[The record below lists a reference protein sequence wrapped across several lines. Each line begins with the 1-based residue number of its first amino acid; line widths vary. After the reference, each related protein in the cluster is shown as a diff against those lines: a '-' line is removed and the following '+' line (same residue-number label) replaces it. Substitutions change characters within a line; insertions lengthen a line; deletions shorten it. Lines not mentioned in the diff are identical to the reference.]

1 MNKRL
6 LAATKYQIWEGRTSI
21 ATFYLILAAIFC
33 VNFVVAFVAADNDGG
48 AYGSYD
54 GISLIFLF
62 VAGIATFGT
71 ELRLYLQC
79 GLNRKQLTVSLLLSL
94 LAMSLIM
101 TVGDFLFNLVINL
114 LAPAIYGNITPMLT
128 KLLYPEANLFV
139 RMLVHF
145 CALTMF
151 SYLGL
156 LIAAIF
162 FQIPKKFR
170 WLYCAGLPIGTVA
183 LGGKLFTVLGADKTV
198 SLFLTLFGTPLH
210 AIGVFAGVTAVALL
224 ISHLLTMRS
233 YLR

>member
-6 LAATKYQIWEGRTSI
+6 LAATKYQIWESRAAI
-21 ATFYLILAAIFC
+21 ATFYIILAVIFC
-33 VNFVVAFVAADNDGG
+33 VNFVVAFVATADDGG

-62 VAGIATFGT
+62 VAGITTFGT

-94 LAMSLIM
+94 LAISLVM
-101 TVGDFLFNLVINL
+101 TVGDMLFNLVINL
-114 LAPAIYGNITPMLT
+114 LAPAIHGNITPMLGEM
-128 KLLYPEANLFV
+128 LYPDSNLLV

-145 CALTMF
+145 FDLTMF

-170 WLYCAGLPIGTVA
+170 WVYCAGLPIGTTY
-183 LGGKLFTVLGADKTV
+183 LIFKLFDGLGTEKTV
-198 SLFLTLFGTPLH
+198 SIFLTLFGTPLT
-210 AIGVFAGVTAVALL
+210 AIGVFVGITAVALVV
-224 ISHLLTMRS
+224 SHLLSMRS

>member
-6 LAATKYQIWEGRTSI
+6 LAATKYQIWEGRTAI
-21 ATFYLILAAIFC
+21 ATFYIILAVIFC
-33 VNFVVAFVAADNDGG
+33 VNFVVTFVAADSDGG

-62 VAGIATFGT
+62 VAGIGTFGT

-79 GLNRKQLTVSLLLSL
+79 GLNRKELTVSLLLSL

-101 TVGDFLFNLVINL
+101 TVCDALFNQVTRL
-114 LAPAIYGNITPMLT
+114 LAPAIHGNITPMLT
-128 KLLYPEANLFV
+128 KLFYPEASLFV

-170 WLYCAGLPIGTVA
+170 WVYCAGLPIGTVA
-183 LGGKLFTVLGADKTV
+183 LAGKLFTVLGAEKIAGI
-198 SLFLTLFGTPLH
+198 FLALFGTPLR
-210 AIGVFAGVTAVALL
+210 AMGVFVGVTVVALV
-224 ISHLLTMRS
+224 ISHLLAMRS

>member
-6 LAATKYQIWEGRTSI
+6 LAATKYQIWESRTSVI
-21 ATFYLILAAIFC
+21 SFYLSMSGIFLINFIAALVF
-33 VNFVVAFVAADNDGG
+33 ADGEGG

-79 GLNRKQLTVSLLLSL
+79 GLNRKALTLSLLLSL
-94 LAMSLIM
+94 LGLSLIM
-101 TVGDFLFNLVINL
+101 TAGDFLFNLVINL
-114 LAPAIYGNITPMLT
+114 LAPAIHCNITPMLGS
-128 KLLYPEANLFV
+128 LLYPDANVLV

-145 CALTMF
+145 CDLTMF

-170 WLYCAGLPIGTVA
+170 WVYCAGLPIGAVA
-183 LGGKLFTVLGADKTV
+183 LCYRVGVSLGADRLLNVFMTC
-198 SLFLTLFGTPLH
+198 FGTPLR
-210 AIGVFAGVTAVALL
+210 AVGMFVLITAVLVL
-224 ISHLLTMRS
+224 ITHLITRRS

>member
-1 MNKRL
+1 MNKRT

-21 ATFYLILAAIFC
+21 ITFYLILAAIFC
-33 VNFVVAFVAADNDGG
+33 VNFIAAFVFADGEGG

-62 VAGIATFGT
+62 VAGITTFGM

-94 LAMSLIM
+94 LAISLIM
-101 TVGDFLFNLVINL
+101 TAGDFLFNLVINL

-170 WLYCAGLPIGTVA
+170 WVYCAGLPIGTAALLTRLFTA
-183 LGGKLFTVLGADKTV
+183 LGGDNVEKI
-198 SLFLTLFGTPLH
+198 FLTLFGTPPA
-210 AIGVFAGVTAVALL
+210 AIGVLTGITALL
-224 ISHLLTMRS
+224 LFVSHLLAMRS

>member
-6 LAATKYQIWEGRTSI
+6 LAATKYQLWESRTSI
-21 ATFYLILAAIFC
+21 ATFYMVLAAIFC
-33 VNFVVAFVAADNDGG
+33 VNFVVAFVATADDGG

-62 VAGIATFGT
+62 VAGIATFGM

-79 GLNRKQLTVSLLLSL
+79 GLNRKELTVSLLLSL
-94 LAMSLIM
+94 LAISLVV
-101 TVGDFLFNLVINL
+101 TAGDFLFNLVINL
-114 LAPAIYGNITPMLT
+114 LAPAIHGNITPMLGET
-128 KLLYPEANLFV
+128 LYPDSNLFV

-145 CALTMF
+145 FDLTMF

-170 WLYCAGLPIGTVA
+170 WVYCAGLPIGTVA
-183 LGGKLFTVLGADKTV
+183 LAAKLFTVLGAEKIARI
-198 SLFLTLFGTPLH
+198 FLTLFGTPLT
-210 AIGVFAGVTAVALL
+210 AIGVFAGVTVAALV